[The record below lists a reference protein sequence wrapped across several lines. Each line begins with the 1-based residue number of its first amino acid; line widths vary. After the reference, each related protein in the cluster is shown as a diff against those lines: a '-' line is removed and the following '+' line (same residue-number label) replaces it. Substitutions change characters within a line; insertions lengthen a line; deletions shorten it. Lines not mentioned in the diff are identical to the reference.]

1 VLDSRRSVQGHMEEP
16 MRLRVTL
23 LALFV
28 VCLSALSAS
37 PALAKTVPIA
47 SHSQAAVKKACG
59 GVFWPAGGTTATY
72 GCLNSNGTGIVCGG
86 RTPAQ
91 KKTCSTMRLAPKNSP
106 YLADI
111 RAAVAR
117 G

>member
-1 VLDSRRSVQGHMEEP
+1 

-23 LALFV
+23 LALFA
-28 VCLSALSAS
+28 VCLSALLASSAT
-37 PALAKTVPIA
+37 AKTVPIGG
-47 SHSQAAVKKACG
+47 HNQAQVKKACG

-72 GCLNSNGTGIVCGG
+72 GCLNGDGSGIVCGG

-91 KKTCSTMRLAPKNSP
+91 KKTCSTMRLAPKGSP
-106 YLADI
+106 YLGDI